1 MKKLILS
8 LALVSSLLSV
18 RGADPVTFS
27 LWDTTPAPCSNE
39 LPADKEDASNP
50 GWITF
55 VSEPSVT
62 IYPAENPN
70 GTAMLMCPGGA
81 YWGLAAT
88 HEGSD
93 LAKDFNDKGIT
104 LAVLKYRMP
113 NYGHHTV
120 PADDA
125 RRALQILHEKTPY
138 FGINPER
145 IGIGGASAGGHL
157 ASTVA
162 THRVD
167 SLPSPAF
174 QVLYYPV
181 ITMKEGVTHQGSRD
195 NLIGK
200 EPSRE
205 LVDFYSNE
213 KQVSPATPPAIILVS
228 YDDDVVP
235 VQNSMDYYDALIKNG
250 VKSSL
255 HVYPDGG
262 HGWAR
267 RASFPYEQ
275 TSMDEIL
282 TWILNLYK

>member
-1 MKKLILS
+1 MKKIFVFLSFTLS
-8 LALVSSLLSV
+8 LLTAKA
-18 RGADPVTFS
+18 ADPITFA
-27 LWDTTPAPCSNE
+27 LWDQTPAPCSNDIP
-39 LPADKEDASNP
+39 LDKEDNSNP
-50 GWITF
+50 AWVTF
-55 VSEPSVT
+55 VADPSVT
-62 IYPAENPN
+62 IYPADKPN

-81 YWGLAAT
+81 YWGLAAI
-88 HEGSD
+88 HEGSE

-125 RRALQILHEKTPY
+125 RRALQILHEKAADY
-138 FGINPER
+138 GINPEH

-167 SLPSPAF
+167 SLPYPAF

-200 EPSRE
+200 EPTDE
-205 LVDFYSNE
+205 LIELYSNE
-213 KQVSPATPPAIILVS
+213 KHVSATTPPAIILVS

-255 HVYPDGG
+255 HIYPDGG

-282 TWILNLYK
+282 TWILDLYK